1 MSQDSIV
8 EIVGLQ
14 QRFGRRARTV
24 TALAGVDLCVRRG
37 EIFGLLGR
45 NGAGKTTLVKALLG
59 LLRPSSGT
67 VRVFGREPGE
77 AGARAR
83 IGYSPEEPGFPRY
96 LYPRQVLELCGAL
109 NGMSGAALT
118 AAVERQLT
126 SSELQSVAARQARQL
141 SKGMLQRLSLA
152 QAFLHEPE
160 LLVLD
165 EPTADLDPIGR
176 RQVRDLIVA
185 ARERGATVL
194 LNSHLLSEVERMC
207 DRIAVIH
214 GGRVIREGALDDLL
228 SGDRELE
235 DVFIE
240 LIESA
245 GGGTGYGPAGGWASP
260 LPPPASRIAPPHA
273 GPGAAAVAGRAA
285 AHPRRPPTPALARPV
300 NGTPRTIAL
309 IARATVVEQANRRL
323 LWWLAGVALALVVG
337 LALLGVFHPLA
348 GLGTRET
355 ARLFARSGAGIY
367 TLITVIILGMGIV
380 GYDLESGAAIMFLSR
395 PVSRGEYLT
404 GRYLGNA
411 LTLAATL
418 TVMGVGTFLVSLAG
432 GRADWT
438 LLYDFVVL
446 AWNAAVVLAVMVA
459 LTVIAGMIAAAII
472 GFLTWEVV
480 GNTYLLV
487 GLIHAREIT
496 GIGARLLTAAVILM
510 PHVLSSPL
518 VAGTTTSF
526 NGGLTSFVLPGP
538 TLHDLAWSAAWVVG
552 SLLLATILFER
563 RAL

>member
-24 TALAGVDLCVRRG
+24 TALAGVDLRVRRG

-59 LLRPSSGT
+59 LLRPTAGT
-67 VRVFGREPGE
+67 VRVFGSEPGE

-109 NGMSGAALT
+109 NGMSGAELT

-152 QAFLHEPE
+152 QAFLHQPE

-207 DRIAVIH
+207 DRVAVIH
-214 GGRVIREGALDDLL
+214 GGRVIREGALGDLL

-240 LIESA
+240 LIEGA

-260 LPPPASRIAPPHA
+260 LPPGPPAAPRPDDAPP
-273 GPGAAAVAGRAA
+273 PWQITPPAAAPARVTPPRVAPSQPDAEPGSPAA
-285 AHPRRPPTPALARPV
+285 APPTEHPP
-300 NGTPRTIAL
+300 
-309 IARATVVEQANRRL
+309 
-323 LWWLAGVALALVVG
+323 WLN
-337 LALLGVFHPLA
+337 P
-348 GLGTRET
+348 
-355 ARLFARSGAGIY
+355 
-367 TLITVIILGMGIV
+367 
-380 GYDLESGAAIMFLSR
+380 
-395 PVSRGEYLT
+395 
-404 GRYLGNA
+404 
-411 LTLAATL
+411 
-418 TVMGVGTFLVSLAG
+418 
-432 GRADWT
+432 
-438 LLYDFVVL
+438 
-446 AWNAAVVLAVMVA
+446 
-459 LTVIAGMIAAAII
+459 
-472 GFLTWEVV
+472 
-480 GNTYLLV
+480 
-487 GLIHAREIT
+487 
-496 GIGARLLTAAVILM
+496 
-510 PHVLSSPL
+510 
-518 VAGTTTSF
+518 
-526 NGGLTSFVLPGP
+526 
-538 TLHDLAWSAAWVVG
+538 
-552 SLLLATILFER
+552 
-563 RAL
+563 